1 MHVELFLLNLLLKIN
16 IVFRP
21 LSLNLSHFGRGLYLQ
36 MDIHKAYYSSPI
48 GTIEITGNEQGVNSL
63 YFLDEKKSISGRIH
77 PSLKECIQQ
86 LDEYFNSTRKEFD
99 LIINPEGTEFRK
111 KVWNKLLKIP
121 YGKTKSYLDIA
132 KQMGDANANRAVGNA
147 NAKNPISI
155 IVPCHRVIGNDG
167 DLVGYGG
174 GLWRKEWLLNHENS
188 LVFGKQTTL
197 F

>member
-1 MHVELFLLNLLLKIN
+1 MKVPEKAENTL
-16 IVFRP
+16 
-21 LSLNLSHFGRGLYLQ
+21 
-36 MDIHKAYYSSPI
+36 DTHKAYYFSPI
-48 GTIEITGNEQGVNSL
+48 GTIEITGNEKGIATL
-63 YFLDEKKSISGRIH
+63 YFIDKKKNTSTKIH
-77 PSLKECIQQ
+77 HSLKDCIQQ
-86 LDEYFNSTRKEFD
+86 LDEYFNSDRKEFN
-99 LIINPEGTEFRK
+99 LKLNPEGTEFRK
-111 KVWNKLLKIP
+111 KVWDKLVKIP

-147 NAKNPISI
+147 NANNPISI

-188 LVFGKQTTL
+188 TVFGKQTSL